1 MAPKSKYANL
11 KNVFIFCFLT
21 WLLLTTILFLLFTAD
36 MQGQISLNQY
46 LRFILAPIKGDSII
60 SRHYHQPVGPIL
72 RERTLKSL
80 IIIIPSLCIASLIA
94 YRYSQGK
101 NRLDCLPLTISLYAT
116 PLFWLAMLFIAFSLK
131 MGLSIQANVFFTVF
145 LASVHLTSIFLTV
158 THKAKIQCTN
168 HTALTWGIGKKTA
181 GISANDIY
189 LYPFIVNQILR
200 KLPFFVLFILGN
212 YMLLEFVTGW
222 GGLGREFLQSLFIS
236 DMQLALAISLYVTG
250 LTVFINLILFLMAN
264 FYPKNFKPRV

>member
-36 MQGQISLNQY
+36 MQGQVSFNQY

-60 SRHYHQPVGPIL
+60 SRHYRQPVGPIL

-80 IIIIPSLCIASLIA
+80 IIIIPSLFIASLIA
-94 YRYSQGK
+94 YRYSRGK
-101 NRLDCLPLTISLYAT
+101 NKFACLPLTISLYAA

-131 MGLSIQANVFFTVF
+131 MGLSIQANVYFTVL

-158 THKAKIQCTN
+158 THQAKMQCMN
-168 HTALTWGIGKKTA
+168 HTALTRGIGKKTA
-181 GISANDIY
+181 GISANNIY
-189 LYPFIVNQILR
+189 LYPFIINHFLR
-200 KLPFFVLFILGN
+200 NLPFFILFILGN

-222 GGLGREFLQSLFIS
+222 GGLGREFLQSLLIS
-236 DMQLALAISLYVTG
+236 DMQLALSISLYITG
-250 LTVFINLILFLMAN
+250 LTVFINLLLFLLTK
-264 FYPKNFKPRV
+264 FYPKKI